1 MYSAS
6 SLALI
11 QVTSGRIIRSWQSRD
26 RVRRSPSYQL
36 TGGWAPRRSLQTYA
50 KYGREVGFEK
60 KAPPCSRSTQDR
72 GGPSPRASHARSLS
86 PPSFASVIGEPPA
99 TPLRIRSPRFGK
111 PDPFT
116 QISSKS
122 TCAQPTTVISC
133 CYTTRPSIAPP
144 INPVTWPSCHSSRSN
159 DWTRAIGNAYR
170 RWRKR
175 WTSPGEPSG

>member
-26 RVRRSPSYQL
+26 RICRSPSYQL
-36 TGGWAPRRSLQTYA
+36 TGGWAPRRSLQTDA

-99 TPLRIRSPRFGK
+99 TPPRTLSPLFGK
-111 PDPFT
+111 PARFT

-122 TCAQPTTVISC
+122 TSARPATVILC
-133 CYTTRPSIAPP
+133 CCTTTPSTAPP
-144 INPVTWPSCHSSRSN
+144 TRADTCPRCRLSRSN
-159 DWTRAIGNAYR
+159 GSMREIGSVSP
-170 RWRKR
+170 RWRR
-175 WTSPGEPSG
+175 PWTLRDAPSV